1 MLALPE
7 ASIQAHAGAIGGA
20 LRRNYTL
27 QGFHSHYHSHMSGLT
42 QSIDGD
48 IAYTSDAPGR
58 EGQERG
64 RESFRMDLHRDGS
77 RVITAHSE
85 IDDPPPVVRDVSLRL
100 DAANR
105 PAECFVRIAVGGSFR
120 GAGFFTFHD
129 DGAEARALTALE
141 GRFSQRMQSSEHPPG
156 FGNHALVNDGY
167 LLSLYDLSAGPG
179 LQRIPGL
186 LMSSPDHRGATG
198 PMLFRVDVGIRF
210 HGRDTVTVPAGNF
223 DALHFS
229 YESVAGLPVEH
240 PAYDLWCT
248 SDGHYVL
255 LRGVVGGYM
264 QTRYELARLRHRL
277 DPAP

>member
-1 MLALPE
+1 MR
-7 ASIQAHAGAIGGA
+7 GV
-20 LRRNYTL
+20 
-27 QGFHSHYHSHMSGLT
+27 T

-58 EGQERG
+58 EGRERG
-64 RESFRMDLHRDGS
+64 RESFRMDLHQDGS

-100 DAANR
+100 DAAN
-105 PAECFVRIAVGGSFR
+105 PPVECFVRIAVAGMFR
-120 GAGFFTFHD
+120 GAGFFTFD
-129 DGAEARALTALE
+129 GDGAEARALTTLE
-141 GRFSQRMQSSEHPPG
+141 GRLSQQMQSGEHPPG

-179 LQRIPGL
+179 LQWIRGL

-198 PMLFRVDVGIRF
+198 PMLFKVDAGIRF
-210 HGRDTVTVPAGNF
+210 HGRDSVTVPAGTF

-229 YESVAGLPVEH
+229 YESVAGLPLEH
-240 PAYDLWCT
+240 PPYNLWCT
-248 SDGHYVL
+248 NDGHYVL

-264 QTRYELARLRHRL
+264 QTRYELTRLRQK
-277 DPAP
+277 PATSP